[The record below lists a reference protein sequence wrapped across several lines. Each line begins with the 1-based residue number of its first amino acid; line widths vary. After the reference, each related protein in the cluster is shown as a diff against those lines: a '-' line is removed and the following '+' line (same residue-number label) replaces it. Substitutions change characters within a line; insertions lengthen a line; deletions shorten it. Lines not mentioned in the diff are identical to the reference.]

1 MSRDHNARSRLLRYI
16 FGIQIPTVHPT
27 FNVQDKKVFKNLD
40 LKRITFLFWN
50 KINVT
55 VGLYEMQRRK
65 WFLTWLASY
74 KFKTELNYS

>member
-27 FNVQDKKVFKNLD
+27 FNIQDKKVFKNLD
-40 LKRITFLFWN
+40 PKLITYLFWN

-55 VGLYEMQRRK
+55 VG
-65 WFLTWLASY
+65 
-74 KFKTELNYS
+74 